1 MIQVSLY
8 LILVTPANLHATLGL
23 CLLFAAV
30 HLDFGGGTEVP
41 KLDTQLLDS
50 LAQKASI

>member
-1 MIQVSLY
+1 MTQVSPY
-8 LILVTPANLHATLGL
+8 MIPVTSANLCAAMFL

-30 HLDFGGGTEVP
+30 HLDFGGGAGVP

-50 LAQKASI
+50 LAQKAAV